1 MSFHADEA
9 RPGVTWPQPLTI
21 TQTLA
26 FQLDDLAKKRCAILQ
41 RALLSL
47 PYLSLS
53 GRSIYKATDVQN
65 LKCTVYFVDRE
76 TIVQTKSTEDWD
88 VGKHGI
94 YVQFADPRTG
104 KQFTKAYLPEAIVKR
119 GAGE

>member
-1 MSFHADEA
+1 MAAATHDHSDA
-9 RPGVTWPQPLTI
+9 RLSARRPRQEKVRHP
-21 TQTLA
+21 A
-26 FQLDDLAKKRCAILQ
+26 A

-76 TIVQTKSTEDWD
+76 TIVQTKSIEDWD